1 MGRRNWLHV
10 GGEVGG
16 EQSANLFSLMIS
28 CHRLKVEPYAY
39 LCDLVPRLSSHPQRE
54 IWKLTPRESRK
65 SRALVEAEAADPTGT
80 G

>member
-1 MGRRNWLHV
+1 M
-10 GGEVGG
+10 GGEVSG

-39 LCDLVPRLSSHPQRE
+39 LCDIVPRLSSHPQRE
-54 IWKLTPRESRK
+54 IWKLTPRGSRN
-65 SRALVEAEAADPTGT
+65 SRTLVAAEAADPTGT